1 MTQDAVVIKLMPDN
15 MAEVAVTR
23 GTACGS
29 NCGSCE
35 SCIYQNE
42 LKTLAKNLI
51 SARPGQK
58 VIIESKS
65 SMVFGAAMLVY
76 VLPLVIMLGFYA
88 IAAAAGAG
96 EGLCIAMSF
105 LGLAIGGVI
114 IVLSQRLRKDKNPI
128 NFDIVSFAEEHTGK

>member
-1 MTQDAVVIKLMPDN
+1 MTQDAVVTKLMPNN
-15 MAEVAVTR
+15 MAEVAVVR

-51 SARPGQK
+51 SAKPGQK

-65 SMVFGAAMLVY
+65 SMVYGAALLVY
-76 VLPLVIMLGFYA
+76 VLPLVIMIGFYA
-88 IAAAAGAG
+88 AAAAAGAA
-96 EGLCIAMSF
+96 EGLCVAMSF
-105 LGLAIGGVI
+105 LGLVIGGI
-114 IVLSQRLRKDKNPI
+114 IVVLSQRLRKDKNPI
-128 NFDIVSFAEEHTGK
+128 NFDIVSFAEEQISK

>member
-1 MTQDAVVIKLMPDN
+1 MTQDAIVTKLMPNN
-15 MAEVAVTR
+15 MAEVVVTR

-42 LKTLAKNLI
+42 LKTLARNLV
-51 SARPGQK
+51 SAKPGQK
-58 VIIESKS
+58 VVIESKT

-76 VLPLVIMLGFYA
+76 IVPLVLMLVFYA
-88 IAAAAGAG
+88 LGSASGAA
-96 EGLCIAMSF
+96 EGLCVALSF
-105 LGLAIGGVI
+105 LGLILGGVI

-128 NFDIVSFAEEHTGK
+128 NFDIVSLAEEYTAK